1 MSITLREIVKQVK
14 HLEMK
19 LVAGEAGLDR
29 EVLWTHMVDSDTI
42 SAFLQGQEL
51 TFTTGIGISEKLPLL
66 RLVQEVYRNGA
77 SGIVINIGP
86 YVEKIGQDVLDFANE
101 KAFPVFEVPWKIHM
115 AEIMRIICFD
125 ITKEQQSR
133 IEVSA
138 ALNNAFLCPAQEE
151 LYTVPLMRKGYMAD
165 SIYTAVTIRV
175 KMQKNTVEG
184 ERMEQLYSRLSS
196 HLRCNYKRIL
206 CCAQEKQLVL
216 VLCDYTGTEK
226 KDVLTYIFEHFCQEL
241 KEGETALFCVG
252 NQAEGLRRL
261 YKSYETA
268 NQMADVAVM
277 GNIPGEQC
285 CGRHKLVFY
294 KNAGMFRILFALKDE
309 EVMQGYVE
317 DTVQPLLEYDA
328 LHHTDL
334 AGVLQCYLR
343 HDGSLQDTAN
353 ELIVHRN
360 TVNYKINKASEIL
373 KMDLTRLENRLQ
385 VMLGFGICQI
395 LHNRIC
401 TQVQKKLDFET
412 LYLLFLCANIKADQ
426 TKASNH
432 RKNL

>member
-1 MSITLREIVKQVK
+1 MSITLREIVKQVE

-19 LVAGEAGLDR
+19 LVAGEEGLDR

-66 RLVQEVYRNGA
+66 KLVQEVYRNGA
-77 SGIVINIGP
+77 SGIVVNIGP
-86 YVEKIGQDVLDFANE
+86 YVDKIGQDVLDFANE

-115 AEIMRIICFD
+115 AEIMRIICFA

-133 IEVSA
+133 IEVTA

-151 LYTVPLMRKGYMAD
+151 LYVFPLMRKGYLAD
-165 SIYTAVTIRV
+165 SVYTAVTIRV
-175 KMQKNTVEG
+175 EVQKNTVAG
-184 ERMEQLYSRLSS
+184 ERMEQLHSQLGS

-216 VLCDYTGTEK
+216 VLCDYTGQERK
-226 KDVLTYIFEHFCQEL
+226 HVLTYIFQHFCNEL
-241 KEGETALFCVG
+241 KKEETAVFCVG
-252 NQAEGLRRL
+252 NQAEELRQL
-261 YKSYETA
+261 HKSYETA
-268 NQMADVAVM
+268 NQMAEVSAL
-277 GNIPGEQC
+277 GRIPGEEVY
-285 CGRHKLVFY
+285 GRHKMIVY
-294 KNAGMFRILFALKDE
+294 KNAGIFRILFALKDE
-309 EVMQGYVE
+309 EVMQEYVR

-328 LHHTDL
+328 LHNTDL

-373 KMDLTRLENRLQ
+373 EMDLTRLENRLE

-395 LHNRIC
+395 LH
-401 TQVQKKLDFET
+401 K
-412 LYLLFLCANIKADQ
+412 
-426 TKASNH
+426 
-432 RKNL
+432 

>member
-1 MSITLREIVKQVK
+1 MSITLREIVKQVE

-19 LVAGEAGLDR
+19 LVAGEEGLDR

-66 RLVQEVYRNGA
+66 KLVQEVYRNGA

-86 YVEKIGQDVLDFANE
+86 YVDKIGQDVLDFANE

-115 AEIMRIICFD
+115 AEIMRIICFA

-133 IEVSA
+133 IEVTA

-151 LYTVPLMRKGYMAD
+151 LYVFPLMRKGYLAD
-165 SIYTAVTIRV
+165 SVYTAVTIRV
-175 KMQKNTVEG
+175 EVQKNTVAG
-184 ERMEQLYSRLSS
+184 ERMEQLHSQLGS

-216 VLCDYTGTEK
+216 VLCDYTGQERK
-226 KDVLTYIFEHFCQEL
+226 HVLTYIFQHFCNEL
-241 KEGETALFCVG
+241 KKEETAVFCVG
-252 NQAEGLRRL
+252 NQAEELRQL
-261 YKSYETA
+261 HKSYETA
-268 NQMADVAVM
+268 NQMAEVSAL
-277 GNIPGEQC
+277 GRIPGEEVY
-285 CGRHKLVFY
+285 GRHKMIVY
-294 KNAGMFRILFALKDE
+294 KNAGIFRILFALKDE
-309 EVMQGYVE
+309 EVMQEYVR
-317 DTVQPLLEYDA
+317 DTVQPLLVYDA
-328 LHHTDL
+328 LHNTDL

-373 KMDLTRLENRLQ
+373 EMDLTRLENRLE

-395 LHNRIC
+395 LH
-401 TQVQKKLDFET
+401 K
-412 LYLLFLCANIKADQ
+412 
-426 TKASNH
+426 
-432 RKNL
+432 

>member
-1 MSITLREIVKQVK
+1 MSITLREIVKQVE

-66 RLVQEVYRNGA
+66 KLVQEVYRNGA

-86 YVEKIGQDVLDFANE
+86 YVDKIGQDVLNFANE

-115 AEIMRIICFD
+115 AEIMRIICFA

-133 IEVSA
+133 IEVTA

-151 LYTVPLMRKGYMAD
+151 LYVFPLMRKGYLAD
-165 SIYTAVTIRV
+165 RVYTAVTIRV
-175 KMQKNTVEG
+175 EVQKNTVAG
-184 ERMEQLYSRLSS
+184 ERMEQLHSQLGS

-216 VLCDYTGTEK
+216 VLCDYTGQERK
-226 KDVLTYIFEHFCQEL
+226 HVLTYIFQHFCNEL
-241 KEGETALFCVG
+241 KKEETAVFCVG
-252 NQAEGLRRL
+252 NQAEELRQL
-261 YKSYETA
+261 HKSYETA
-268 NQMADVAVM
+268 NQMAEVSAL
-277 GNIPGEQC
+277 GKIPGEEVY
-285 CGRHKLVFY
+285 GRHKMIVY

-309 EVMQGYVE
+309 EVMQEYVR

-328 LHHTDL
+328 LHNTDL

-373 KMDLTRLENRLQ
+373 EMDLTRLQNRLE

-395 LHNRIC
+395 LH
-401 TQVQKKLDFET
+401 K
-412 LYLLFLCANIKADQ
+412 
-426 TKASNH
+426 
-432 RKNL
+432 

>member
-1 MSITLREIVKQVK
+1 MSITLREIVKQVE

-19 LVAGEAGLDR
+19 LVAGEVGLDR

-66 RLVQEVYRNGA
+66 KLVQEVYRNGA

-86 YVEKIGQDVLDFANE
+86 YVDKIGQDVLDFANE

-115 AEIMRIICFD
+115 AEIMRIICFA

-133 IEVSA
+133 IEVTA

-151 LYTVPLMRKGYMAD
+151 LYVFPLMRKGYLAD
-165 SIYTAVTIRV
+165 SVYTAVTIRV
-175 KMQKNTVEG
+175 EVQKNTVAG
-184 ERMEQLYSRLSS
+184 ERMEQLHSQLGS

-216 VLCDYTGTEK
+216 VLCDYTGQERK
-226 KDVLTYIFEHFCQEL
+226 HVLTYIFQHFCNEL
-241 KEGETALFCVG
+241 KKEETAVFCVG
-252 NQAEGLRRL
+252 NQAEELRQL
-261 YKSYETA
+261 HKSYETA
-268 NQMADVAVM
+268 NQMAEVSAL
-277 GNIPGEQC
+277 GRIPGEEVY
-285 CGRHKLVFY
+285 GRHKMIVY
-294 KNAGMFRILFALKDE
+294 KNAGIFRILFALKDE
-309 EVMQGYVE
+309 EVMQEYVR

-373 KMDLTRLENRLQ
+373 EMDLTRLENRLE

-395 LHNRIC
+395 LH
-401 TQVQKKLDFET
+401 K
-412 LYLLFLCANIKADQ
+412 
-426 TKASNH
+426 
-432 RKNL
+432 

>member
-1 MSITLREIVKQVK
+1 MSITLREIVKQVE

-66 RLVQEVYRNGA
+66 KLVQEVYRNGA

-86 YVEKIGQDVLDFANE
+86 YVDKIGQDVLDFANE

-115 AEIMRIICFD
+115 AEIMRIICFA

-133 IEVSA
+133 IEVTA

-151 LYTVPLMRKGYMAD
+151 LYVFPLMRKGYLAD
-165 SIYTAVTIRV
+165 SVYTAVTIRV
-175 KMQKNTVEG
+175 EVQKNTVAG
-184 ERMEQLYSRLSS
+184 ERMEQLHSQLGS

-216 VLCDYTGTEK
+216 VLCDYTGQERK
-226 KDVLTYIFEHFCQEL
+226 HVLTYIFQHFCNEL
-241 KEGETALFCVG
+241 KKEETAVFCVG
-252 NQAEGLRRL
+252 NQAEELRQL
-261 YKSYETA
+261 HKSYETA
-268 NQMADVAVM
+268 NQMAEVCAL
-277 GNIPGEQC
+277 GRIPGEEVY
-285 CGRHKLVFY
+285 GRHKMIVY
-294 KNAGMFRILFALKDE
+294 KNAGIFRILFALKDE
-309 EVMQGYVE
+309 EVMQEYVR

-373 KMDLTRLENRLQ
+373 EMDLTRLENRFE

-395 LHNRIC
+395 LH
-401 TQVQKKLDFET
+401 K
-412 LYLLFLCANIKADQ
+412 
-426 TKASNH
+426 
-432 RKNL
+432 

>member
-1 MSITLREIVKQVK
+1 MSITLREIVKQVE

-66 RLVQEVYRNGA
+66 KLVQEVYRNGA

-86 YVEKIGQDVLDFANE
+86 YVDKIGQDVLDFANE

-115 AEIMRIICFD
+115 AEIMRIICFA

-133 IEVSA
+133 IEVTA

-151 LYTVPLMRKGYMAD
+151 LYVFPLMRKGYLAD
-165 SIYTAVTIRV
+165 SVYTAVTIRV
-175 KMQKNTVEG
+175 EVQKNTVAG
-184 ERMEQLYSRLSS
+184 ERLEQLYSQLGS

-216 VLCDYTGTEK
+216 VLCDYTGQERK
-226 KDVLTYIFEHFCQEL
+226 HVLTYIFQHFCNEL
-241 KEGETALFCVG
+241 KKEETAVFCVG
-252 NQAEGLRRL
+252 NQAEELRQL
-261 YKSYETA
+261 HKSYETA
-268 NQMADVAVM
+268 NQMAEVSAL
-277 GNIPGEQC
+277 GRIPGEEVY
-285 CGRHKLVFY
+285 GRHKMIVY
-294 KNAGMFRILFALKDE
+294 KNAGIFRILFALKDE
-309 EVMQGYVE
+309 EVMQEYVR

-373 KMDLTRLENRLQ
+373 EMDLTRLENRLE

-395 LHNRIC
+395 LH
-401 TQVQKKLDFET
+401 K
-412 LYLLFLCANIKADQ
+412 
-426 TKASNH
+426 
-432 RKNL
+432 

>member
-1 MSITLREIVKQVK
+1 MSITLREIVKQVE

-66 RLVQEVYRNGA
+66 KLVQEVYRNGA

-86 YVEKIGQDVLDFANE
+86 YVDKIGQDVLDFANE

-115 AEIMRIICFD
+115 AEIMRIICFA

-133 IEVSA
+133 IEVTA

-151 LYTVPLMRKGYMAD
+151 LYVFPLMRKGYLAD
-165 SIYTAVTIRV
+165 SVYTAVTIRV
-175 KMQKNTVEG
+175 EVQKNTVAG
-184 ERMEQLYSRLSS
+184 ERMEQLHSQLGS

-216 VLCDYTGTEK
+216 VLCDYTGQERK
-226 KDVLTYIFEHFCQEL
+226 HVLTYIFQHFCNEL
-241 KEGETALFCVG
+241 KKEETAVFCVG
-252 NQAEGLRRL
+252 NQAEELRQL
-261 YKSYETA
+261 HKSYETA
-268 NQMADVAVM
+268 NQMAEVSAL
-277 GNIPGEQC
+277 GRIPGEEVY
-285 CGRHKLVFY
+285 GRHKMIVY
-294 KNAGMFRILFALKDE
+294 KNAGIFRILFALKDE
-309 EVMQGYVE
+309 EVMQEFVR

-373 KMDLTRLENRLQ
+373 EMDLTRLENRLE
-385 VMLGFGICQI
+385 VMLGFGICQL
-395 LHNRIC
+395 LH
-401 TQVQKKLDFET
+401 K
-412 LYLLFLCANIKADQ
+412 
-426 TKASNH
+426 
-432 RKNL
+432 

>member
-1 MSITLREIVKQVK
+1 MSITLREIVKQVE

-19 LVAGEAGLDR
+19 LVAGEEGLDR

-66 RLVQEVYRNGA
+66 KLVQEVYRNGA

-86 YVEKIGQDVLDFANE
+86 YVDKIGQDVLDFANE

-115 AEIMRIICFD
+115 AEIMRIICFA

-133 IEVSA
+133 IEVTA

-151 LYTVPLMRKGYMAD
+151 LYVFPLMRKGYLAD
-165 SIYTAVTIRV
+165 SVYTAVTIRV
-175 KMQKNTVEG
+175 EVQKNTVAG
-184 ERMEQLYSRLSS
+184 ERMEQLHSQLGS

-216 VLCDYTGTEK
+216 VLCDYTGQERK
-226 KDVLTYIFEHFCQEL
+226 HVLTYIFQHFCNEL
-241 KEGETALFCVG
+241 KKEETAVFCVG
-252 NQAEGLRRL
+252 NQAEELRQL
-261 YKSYETA
+261 HKSYETA
-268 NQMADVAVM
+268 NQMAEVSAL
-277 GNIPGEQC
+277 GRIPGEEVY
-285 CGRHKLVFY
+285 GRHKMIVY
-294 KNAGMFRILFALKDE
+294 KNAGIFRILFALKDE
-309 EVMQGYVE
+309 EVMQEYVR

-328 LHHTDL
+328 LHNTDL

-373 KMDLTRLENRLQ
+373 ELDLTRLENRLE

-395 LHNRIC
+395 LH
-401 TQVQKKLDFET
+401 K
-412 LYLLFLCANIKADQ
+412 
-426 TKASNH
+426 
-432 RKNL
+432 

>member
-1 MSITLREIVKQVK
+1 MSITLREIVQQVE

-19 LVAGEAGLDR
+19 LVAGEEGLDR

-66 RLVQEVYRNGA
+66 KLVQEVYRNGA

-86 YVEKIGQDVLDFANE
+86 YVDKIGQDVLDFANE

-115 AEIMRIICFD
+115 AEIMRIICFA
-125 ITKEQQSR
+125 ITKEQQSQ
-133 IEVSA
+133 IEVTA

-151 LYTVPLMRKGYMAD
+151 LYVFPLMRKGYLAD
-165 SIYTAVTIRV
+165 SVYTAVTIRV
-175 KMQKNTVEG
+175 EVQKNTVAG
-184 ERMEQLYSRLSS
+184 ERMEQLHSQLGS

-216 VLCDYTGTEK
+216 VLCDYTGQERK
-226 KDVLTYIFEHFCQEL
+226 HVLTYIFQHFCNEL
-241 KEGETALFCVG
+241 KKEETAVFCVG
-252 NQAEGLRRL
+252 NQAEELRQL
-261 YKSYETA
+261 HKSYETA
-268 NQMADVAVM
+268 NQMAEVSAL
-277 GNIPGEQC
+277 GRIPGEEVY
-285 CGRHKLVFY
+285 GRHKMIVY
-294 KNAGMFRILFALKDE
+294 KNAGIFRILFALKDE
-309 EVMQGYVE
+309 EVMQEYVR

-373 KMDLTRLENRLQ
+373 EMDLTRLENRLE

-395 LHNRIC
+395 LH
-401 TQVQKKLDFET
+401 K
-412 LYLLFLCANIKADQ
+412 
-426 TKASNH
+426 
-432 RKNL
+432 

>member
-1 MSITLREIVKQVK
+1 MSITLREIVKQVE

-66 RLVQEVYRNGA
+66 KLVQEVYRNGA

-86 YVEKIGQDVLDFANE
+86 YVDKIGQDVLDFANE

-115 AEIMRIICFD
+115 AEIMRIICFA

-133 IEVSA
+133 IEVTA

-151 LYTVPLMRKGYMAD
+151 LYVFPLMRKGYLAD
-165 SIYTAVTIRV
+165 SVYTAVTIRV
-175 KMQKNTVEG
+175 EVQKNTVAG
-184 ERMEQLYSRLSS
+184 ERMEQLHSQLGS

-216 VLCDYTGTEK
+216 VLCDYTGQERK
-226 KDVLTYIFEHFCQEL
+226 HVLTYIFQHFCNEL
-241 KEGETALFCVG
+241 KKEETAVFCVG
-252 NQAEGLRRL
+252 NQAEELRQL
-261 YKSYETA
+261 HKSYETA
-268 NQMADVAVM
+268 NQMAEVSTL
-277 GNIPGEQC
+277 GRIPGEEVY
-285 CGRHKLVFY
+285 GRHKMIVY
-294 KNAGMFRILFALKDE
+294 KNAGIFRILFALKDE
-309 EVMQGYVE
+309 EVMQEYVR

-373 KMDLTRLENRLQ
+373 EMDLTRLENRLE

-395 LHNRIC
+395 LH
-401 TQVQKKLDFET
+401 K
-412 LYLLFLCANIKADQ
+412 
-426 TKASNH
+426 
-432 RKNL
+432 

>member
-66 RLVQEVYRNGA
+66 KLVQEVYRNGA

-86 YVEKIGQDVLDFANE
+86 YVDKIGQDVLDFANE

-115 AEIMRIICFD
+115 AEIMRIICFA

-133 IEVSA
+133 IEVTA

-151 LYTVPLMRKGYMAD
+151 LYVFPLMRKGYLAD
-165 SIYTAVTIRV
+165 SVYTAVTIRV
-175 KMQKNTVEG
+175 EVQKNTVAG
-184 ERMEQLYSRLSS
+184 ERMEQLHSQLGS

-216 VLCDYTGTEK
+216 VLCDYTGQERK
-226 KDVLTYIFEHFCQEL
+226 HVLTYIFQHFCNEL
-241 KEGETALFCVG
+241 KKEETAVFCVG
-252 NQAEGLRRL
+252 NQAEELRQL
-261 YKSYETA
+261 HKSYETA
-268 NQMADVAVM
+268 NQMAEVSAL
-277 GNIPGEQC
+277 GRIPGEEVY
-285 CGRHKLVFY
+285 GRHKMIVY
-294 KNAGMFRILFALKDE
+294 KNAGIFRILFALKDE
-309 EVMQGYVE
+309 EVMQEYVR

-373 KMDLTRLENRLQ
+373 EMDLTRLENRLE

-395 LHNRIC
+395 LH
-401 TQVQKKLDFET
+401 K
-412 LYLLFLCANIKADQ
+412 
-426 TKASNH
+426 
-432 RKNL
+432 

>member
-328 LHHTDL
+328 LHHADL

-395 LHNRIC
+395 LH
-401 TQVQKKLDFET
+401 K
-412 LYLLFLCANIKADQ
+412 
-426 TKASNH
+426 
-432 RKNL
+432 

>member
-1 MSITLREIVKQVK
+1 MSITLREIVKQVE

-66 RLVQEVYRNGA
+66 KLVQEVYRNGA

-86 YVEKIGQDVLDFANE
+86 YVDKIGQDVLDFANE

-115 AEIMRIICFD
+115 AEIMRIICFA

-133 IEVSA
+133 IEVTA

-151 LYTVPLMRKGYMAD
+151 LYVFPLMRKGYLAD
-165 SIYTAVTIRV
+165 SVYTAVTIRV
-175 KMQKNTVEG
+175 EVQKNTVAG
-184 ERMEQLYSRLSS
+184 ERMEQLHSQLGS

-216 VLCDYTGTEK
+216 VLCDYTGQERK
-226 KDVLTYIFEHFCQEL
+226 HVLTYIFQHFCNEL
-241 KEGETALFCVG
+241 KKEETAVFCVG
-252 NQAEGLRRL
+252 NQAEELRQL
-261 YKSYETA
+261 HKSYETA
-268 NQMADVAVM
+268 NQMAEVSAL
-277 GNIPGEQC
+277 GRIPGEEVY
-285 CGRHKLVFY
+285 GRHKMLVY
-294 KNAGMFRILFALKDE
+294 KNAGIFRILFALKDE
-309 EVMQGYVE
+309 EVMQEYVR

-328 LHHTDL
+328 LHNTDL

-373 KMDLTRLENRLQ
+373 EMDLTRLENRLE

-395 LHNRIC
+395 LH
-401 TQVQKKLDFET
+401 K
-412 LYLLFLCANIKADQ
+412 
-426 TKASNH
+426 
-432 RKNL
+432 

>member
-1 MSITLREIVKQVK
+1 MSITLREIVQQVE

-19 LVAGEAGLDR
+19 LVAGEEGLNR

-66 RLVQEVYRNGA
+66 KLVQEVYRNGA

-86 YVEKIGQDVLDFANE
+86 YVDKIGQDVLDFANE

-115 AEIMRIICFD
+115 AEIMRIICFA
-125 ITKEQQSR
+125 ITKEQQSQ
-133 IEVSA
+133 IEVTA

-151 LYTVPLMRKGYMAD
+151 LYVFPLMRKGYLAD
-165 SIYTAVTIRV
+165 SVYTAVTIRV
-175 KMQKNTVEG
+175 EVQKNTVAG
-184 ERMEQLYSRLSS
+184 ERMEQLHSQLGS

-216 VLCDYTGTEK
+216 VLCDYTGQERK
-226 KDVLTYIFEHFCQEL
+226 HVLTYIFQHFCNEL
-241 KEGETALFCVG
+241 KKEETAVFCVG
-252 NQAEGLRRL
+252 NQAEELRQL
-261 YKSYETA
+261 HKSYETA
-268 NQMADVAVM
+268 NQMAEVSAL
-277 GNIPGEQC
+277 GRIPGEEVY
-285 CGRHKLVFY
+285 GRHKMIVY
-294 KNAGMFRILFALKDE
+294 KNAGIFRILFALKDE
-309 EVMQGYVE
+309 EVMQEYVR

-328 LHHTDL
+328 LHNTDL

-373 KMDLTRLENRLQ
+373 EMDLTRLENRLE

-395 LHNRIC
+395 LH
-401 TQVQKKLDFET
+401 K
-412 LYLLFLCANIKADQ
+412 
-426 TKASNH
+426 
-432 RKNL
+432 

>member
-1 MSITLREIVKQVK
+1 MSITLREIVKQVE

-66 RLVQEVYRNGA
+66 KLVQEVYRNGA

-86 YVEKIGQDVLDFANE
+86 YVDKIGQDVLDFANE

-115 AEIMRIICFD
+115 AEIMRIICFA

-133 IEVSA
+133 IEVTA

-151 LYTVPLMRKGYMAD
+151 LYVFPLMRKGYLAD
-165 SIYTAVTIRV
+165 SVYTAVTIRV
-175 KMQKNTVEG
+175 EVQKNTVAG
-184 ERMEQLYSRLSS
+184 ERMEQLHSQLGS

-216 VLCDYTGTEK
+216 VLCDYTGQERK
-226 KDVLTYIFEHFCQEL
+226 HVLTYIFQHFCNEL
-241 KEGETALFCVG
+241 KKELH
-252 NQAEGLRRL
+252 
-261 YKSYETA
+261 KSYETA
-268 NQMADVAVM
+268 NQMAEVSAL
-277 GNIPGEQC
+277 GRIPGEEVY
-285 CGRHKLVFY
+285 GRHKMIVY
-294 KNAGMFRILFALKDE
+294 KNAGIFRILFALKDE
-309 EVMQGYVE
+309 EVMQEYVR

-373 KMDLTRLENRLQ
+373 EMDLTRLENRLE

-395 LHNRIC
+395 LH
-401 TQVQKKLDFET
+401 K
-412 LYLLFLCANIKADQ
+412 
-426 TKASNH
+426 
-432 RKNL
+432 

>member
-1 MSITLREIVKQVK
+1 MSITLREIVKQVE

-19 LVAGEAGLDR
+19 LVAGEEGLDR

-66 RLVQEVYRNGA
+66 KLVQEVYRNGA
-77 SGIVINIGP
+77 SGIVVNIGP
-86 YVEKIGQDVLDFANE
+86 YVDKIGQDVLNFANE

-115 AEIMRIICFD
+115 AEIMRIICFA

-133 IEVSA
+133 IEVTA

-151 LYTVPLMRKGYMAD
+151 LYVFPLMRKGYLAD
-165 SIYTAVTIRV
+165 SVYTAVTIRV
-175 KMQKNTVEG
+175 EVQKNTVAG
-184 ERMEQLYSRLSS
+184 ERMEQLHSQLGS

-216 VLCDYTGTEK
+216 VLCDYTGQERK
-226 KDVLTYIFEHFCQEL
+226 HVLTYIFQHFCNEL
-241 KEGETALFCVG
+241 KKEETAVFCVG
-252 NQAEGLRRL
+252 NQAEELRQL
-261 YKSYETA
+261 HKSYETA
-268 NQMADVAVM
+268 NQMAEVSAL
-277 GNIPGEQC
+277 GRIPGEEVY
-285 CGRHKLVFY
+285 GRHKMIVY
-294 KNAGMFRILFALKDE
+294 KNAGIFRILFALKDE
-309 EVMQGYVE
+309 EVMQEYVR

-328 LHHTDL
+328 LHNTDL

-373 KMDLTRLENRLQ
+373 EMDLTRLENRLE

-395 LHNRIC
+395 LH
-401 TQVQKKLDFET
+401 K
-412 LYLLFLCANIKADQ
+412 
-426 TKASNH
+426 
-432 RKNL
+432 

>member
-1 MSITLREIVKQVK
+1 MSITLREIVKQVE

-19 LVAGEAGLDR
+19 LVAGEEGLDR

-66 RLVQEVYRNGA
+66 KLVQEVYRNGA

-86 YVEKIGQDVLDFANE
+86 YVDKIGQDVLDFANE

-115 AEIMRIICFD
+115 AEIMRIICFA

-133 IEVSA
+133 IEVTA

-151 LYTVPLMRKGYMAD
+151 LYVFPLMRKGYLAD
-165 SIYTAVTIRV
+165 SVYTAVTIRV
-175 KMQKNTVEG
+175 EVQKNTVAG
-184 ERMEQLYSRLSS
+184 ERMEQLHSQLGS

-216 VLCDYTGTEK
+216 VLCDYTGQERK
-226 KDVLTYIFEHFCQEL
+226 HVLTYIFQHFCNEL
-241 KEGETALFCVG
+241 KKEETAVFCVG
-252 NQAEGLRRL
+252 NQAEELRQL
-261 YKSYETA
+261 HKSYETA
-268 NQMADVAVM
+268 NQMAEVSAL
-277 GNIPGEQC
+277 GRIPGEEVY
-285 CGRHKLVFY
+285 GRHKMTVY
-294 KNAGMFRILFALKDE
+294 KNAGIFRILFALKDE
-309 EVMQGYVE
+309 EVMQEYVR

-328 LHHTDL
+328 LHNTDL

-373 KMDLTRLENRLQ
+373 EMDLTRLENRLE

-395 LHNRIC
+395 LH
-401 TQVQKKLDFET
+401 K
-412 LYLLFLCANIKADQ
+412 
-426 TKASNH
+426 
-432 RKNL
+432 

>member
-1 MSITLREIVKQVK
+1 MSITLREIVKQVE

-19 LVAGEAGLDR
+19 LVAGEEGLDR

-66 RLVQEVYRNGA
+66 KLVREVYRNGA

-86 YVEKIGQDVLDFANE
+86 YVDKIGQDVLDFANE

-115 AEIMRIICFD
+115 AEIMRIICFA

-133 IEVSA
+133 IEVTA

-151 LYTVPLMRKGYMAD
+151 LYVFPLMRKGYLAD
-165 SIYTAVTIRV
+165 SVYTAVTIRV
-175 KMQKNTVEG
+175 EVQKNTVAG
-184 ERMEQLYSRLSS
+184 ERMEQLHSQLGS

-216 VLCDYTGTEK
+216 VLCDYTGQERK
-226 KDVLTYIFEHFCQEL
+226 HVLTYIFQHFCNEL
-241 KEGETALFCVG
+241 KKEETAVFCVG
-252 NQAEGLRRL
+252 NQAEELRQL
-261 YKSYETA
+261 HKSYETA
-268 NQMADVAVM
+268 NQMAEVSAL
-277 GNIPGEQC
+277 GRIPGEEVY
-285 CGRHKLVFY
+285 GRHKMIVY
-294 KNAGMFRILFALKDE
+294 KNAGIFRLLFALKDE
-309 EVMQGYVE
+309 EVMQEYVR

-328 LHHTDL
+328 LHNTDL

-373 KMDLTRLENRLQ
+373 EMDLTRLENRLE

-395 LHNRIC
+395 LH
-401 TQVQKKLDFET
+401 K
-412 LYLLFLCANIKADQ
+412 
-426 TKASNH
+426 
-432 RKNL
+432 

>member
-1 MSITLREIVKQVK
+1 MSITLREIVKQVE

-66 RLVQEVYRNGA
+66 KLVQEVYRNGA

-86 YVEKIGQDVLDFANE
+86 YVDKIGQDVLDFANE

-115 AEIMRIICFD
+115 AEIMRIICFA

-133 IEVSA
+133 IEVTA

-151 LYTVPLMRKGYMAD
+151 LYVFPLMRKGYLAD
-165 SIYTAVTIRV
+165 SVYTAVTIRV
-175 KMQKNTVEG
+175 EVQKNTVAG
-184 ERMEQLYSRLSS
+184 ERMEQLHSQLGS

-216 VLCDYTGTEK
+216 VVCDYTGQERK
-226 KDVLTYIFEHFCQEL
+226 HVLTYIFQHFCNEL
-241 KEGETALFCVG
+241 KKEETAVFCVG
-252 NQAEGLRRL
+252 NQAEELRQL
-261 YKSYETA
+261 HKSYETA
-268 NQMADVAVM
+268 NQMAEVSAL
-277 GNIPGEQC
+277 GRIPGEEVY
-285 CGRHKLVFY
+285 GRHKMIVY
-294 KNAGMFRILFALKDE
+294 KNAGIFRILFALKDE
-309 EVMQGYVE
+309 EVMQEYVR

-373 KMDLTRLENRLQ
+373 EMDLTRLENRLE

-395 LHNRIC
+395 LH
-401 TQVQKKLDFET
+401 K
-412 LYLLFLCANIKADQ
+412 
-426 TKASNH
+426 
-432 RKNL
+432 

>member
-1 MSITLREIVKQVK
+1 MSITLREIVKQVE

-66 RLVQEVYRNGA
+66 KLVQEVYRNGA

-86 YVEKIGQDVLDFANE
+86 YVDKIGQDVLDFANE

-115 AEIMRIICFD
+115 AEIMRIICFA

-133 IEVSA
+133 IEVTA

-151 LYTVPLMRKGYMAD
+151 LYVFPLMRKGYLAD
-165 SIYTAVTIRV
+165 SVYTAVTIRV
-175 KMQKNTVEG
+175 EVQKNTVAG
-184 ERMEQLYSRLSS
+184 ERMEQLHSQLGS

-216 VLCDYTGTEK
+216 VLCDYTGQERK
-226 KDVLTYIFEHFCQEL
+226 HVLTYIFQHFCNEL
-241 KEGETALFCVG
+241 KKEETAVFCVG
-252 NQAEGLRRL
+252 NQAEELRQL
-261 YKSYETA
+261 HKSYETA
-268 NQMADVAVM
+268 NQMAEVSAL
-277 GNIPGEQC
+277 GRIPGEEVY
-285 CGRHKLVFY
+285 GRHKMIVY
-294 KNAGMFRILFALKDE
+294 KNAGIFRILFALKDE
-309 EVMQGYVE
+309 EVMQEYVR

-353 ELIVHRN
+353 EMIVHRN

-395 LHNRIC
+395 LH
-401 TQVQKKLDFET
+401 K
-412 LYLLFLCANIKADQ
+412 
-426 TKASNH
+426 
-432 RKNL
+432 

>member
-165 SIYTAVTIRV
+165 SIYTAVTILV

-317 DTVQPLLEYDA
+317 DTVQLLLEYDA

-395 LHNRIC
+395 LH
-401 TQVQKKLDFET
+401 K
-412 LYLLFLCANIKADQ
+412 
-426 TKASNH
+426 
-432 RKNL
+432 

>member
-1 MSITLREIVKQVK
+1 MSITLREIVKQVE

-19 LVAGEAGLDR
+19 LVAGEEGLDR

-66 RLVQEVYRNGA
+66 KLVQEVYRNGA

-86 YVEKIGQDVLDFANE
+86 YVDKIGQDVLDFANE

-115 AEIMRIICFD
+115 AEIMRIICFA

-133 IEVSA
+133 IEVTA

-151 LYTVPLMRKGYMAD
+151 LYVFPLMRKGYLAD
-165 SIYTAVTIRV
+165 SVYTAVTIRV
-175 KMQKNTVEG
+175 EVQKNTVAG
-184 ERMEQLYSRLSS
+184 ERMEQLHSQLGS

-216 VLCDYTGTEK
+216 VLCDYTGQERK
-226 KDVLTYIFEHFCQEL
+226 HVLTYIFQHFCNEL
-241 KEGETALFCVG
+241 KKEETAVFCVG
-252 NQAEGLRRL
+252 NQAEGLRQL
-261 YKSYETA
+261 HKSYETA
-268 NQMADVAVM
+268 NQMAEVSAL
-277 GNIPGEQC
+277 GRIPGEEVY
-285 CGRHKLVFY
+285 GRHKMIVY
-294 KNAGMFRILFALKDE
+294 KNAGIFRILFALKDE
-309 EVMQGYVE
+309 EVMQEYVR

-328 LHHTDL
+328 LHNTDL

-373 KMDLTRLENRLQ
+373 EMDLTRLENRLE

-395 LHNRIC
+395 LH
-401 TQVQKKLDFET
+401 K
-412 LYLLFLCANIKADQ
+412 
-426 TKASNH
+426 
-432 RKNL
+432 

>member
-1 MSITLREIVKQVK
+1 MSITLREIVKQVE

-19 LVAGEAGLDR
+19 LVAGEEGLDR

-66 RLVQEVYRNGA
+66 KLVQEVYRNGA

-86 YVEKIGQDVLDFANE
+86 YVDKIGQDVLDFANE

-115 AEIMRIICFD
+115 AEIMRIICFA

-133 IEVSA
+133 IEVTA

-151 LYTVPLMRKGYMAD
+151 LYVFPLMRKGYLAD
-165 SIYTAVTIRV
+165 SVYTAVTIRV
-175 KMQKNTVEG
+175 EVQKNTVAG
-184 ERMEQLYSRLSS
+184 ERMEQLHSQLGS

-216 VLCDYTGTEK
+216 VLCDYTGQERK
-226 KDVLTYIFEHFCQEL
+226 HVLTYIFQHFCNEL
-241 KEGETALFCVG
+241 KKEETAVFCVG
-252 NQAEGLRRL
+252 NQAEELRQL
-261 YKSYETA
+261 HKSYETA
-268 NQMADVAVM
+268 NQMAEVSAL
-277 GNIPGEQC
+277 GRIPGEEVY
-285 CGRHKLVFY
+285 GRHKMIVY
-294 KNAGMFRILFALKDE
+294 KNAGIFRILFALKDE
-309 EVMQGYVE
+309 EVMQEYVR

-328 LHHTDL
+328 LHNTDL

-373 KMDLTRLENRLQ
+373 EMDLTRLENRLE

-395 LHNRIC
+395 LH
-401 TQVQKKLDFET
+401 K
-412 LYLLFLCANIKADQ
+412 
-426 TKASNH
+426 
-432 RKNL
+432 

>member
-1 MSITLREIVKQVK
+1 MSITLREIVKQVE

-66 RLVQEVYRNGA
+66 KLVQEVYRNGA

-86 YVEKIGQDVLDFANE
+86 YVDKIGQDVLDFANE

-115 AEIMRIICFD
+115 AEIMRIICFA

-133 IEVSA
+133 IEVTA

-151 LYTVPLMRKGYMAD
+151 LYVFPLMRKGYLAD
-165 SIYTAVTIRV
+165 SVYTAVTIRV
-175 KMQKNTVEG
+175 EVQKNTVAG
-184 ERMEQLYSRLSS
+184 ERMEQLHSQLGS

-216 VLCDYTGTEK
+216 VLCDYTGQERK
-226 KDVLTYIFEHFCQEL
+226 HVLTYIFQHFCNEL
-241 KEGETALFCVG
+241 KKEETAVFCVG
-252 NQAEGLRRL
+252 NQAEELRQL
-261 YKSYETA
+261 HKSYETA
-268 NQMADVAVM
+268 NQMAEVSAL
-277 GNIPGEQC
+277 GRIPGEEVY
-285 CGRHKLVFY
+285 GRHKMIVY
-294 KNAGMFRILFALKDE
+294 KNAGIFRILFALKDE
-309 EVMQGYVE
+309 EVMQEYVR

-373 KMDLTRLENRLQ
+373 EMDLTRLENRLEI
-385 VMLGFGICQI
+385 MLGFGICQI
-395 LHNRIC
+395 LH
-401 TQVQKKLDFET
+401 K
-412 LYLLFLCANIKADQ
+412 
-426 TKASNH
+426 
-432 RKNL
+432 

>member
-1 MSITLREIVKQVK
+1 MSITLREIVKQVE

-66 RLVQEVYRNGA
+66 KLVQEVYRNGA

-86 YVEKIGQDVLDFANE
+86 YVDKIGQDVLDFANE

-115 AEIMRIICFD
+115 AEIMRIICFA

-133 IEVSA
+133 IEVTA

-151 LYTVPLMRKGYMAD
+151 LYVFPLMRKGYLAD
-165 SIYTAVTIRV
+165 SVYTAVTIRV
-175 KMQKNTVEG
+175 EVQKNTVAG
-184 ERMEQLYSRLSS
+184 ERMEQLHSQLGS

-216 VLCDYTGTEK
+216 VLCDYTGQERK
-226 KDVLTYIFEHFCQEL
+226 HVLTYIFQHFCNEL
-241 KEGETALFCVG
+241 KKEETAVFCVG
-252 NQAEGLRRL
+252 NQAEELRQL
-261 YKSYETA
+261 HKSYETA
-268 NQMADVAVM
+268 NQMAEVSAL
-277 GNIPGEQC
+277 GRIPGEEVY
-285 CGRHKLVFY
+285 GRHKMIVY
-294 KNAGMFRILFALKDE
+294 KNAGIFRILFALKDE
-309 EVMQGYVE
+309 EVMQEFVR

-343 HDGSLQDTAN
+343 YDGSLQDTAN

-373 KMDLTRLENRLQ
+373 EMDLTRLENRLE

-395 LHNRIC
+395 LH
-401 TQVQKKLDFET
+401 K
-412 LYLLFLCANIKADQ
+412 
-426 TKASNH
+426 
-432 RKNL
+432 

>member
-1 MSITLREIVKQVK
+1 MSITLREIVKQVE

-19 LVAGEAGLDR
+19 LVAGEEGLDR

-66 RLVQEVYRNGA
+66 KLVQEVYRNGA

-86 YVEKIGQDVLDFANE
+86 YVDKIGQDVLNFANE

-115 AEIMRIICFD
+115 AEIMRIICFA

-133 IEVSA
+133 IEVTA

-151 LYTVPLMRKGYMAD
+151 LYVFPLMRKGYLAD
-165 SIYTAVTIRV
+165 SVYTAVTIRV
-175 KMQKNTVEG
+175 EVQKNTVAG
-184 ERMEQLYSRLSS
+184 ERMEQLHSQLGS

-216 VLCDYTGTEK
+216 VLCDYTGQERK
-226 KDVLTYIFEHFCQEL
+226 HVLTYIFQHFCNEL
-241 KEGETALFCVG
+241 KKEETAVFCVG
-252 NQAEGLRRL
+252 NQAEELRQL
-261 YKSYETA
+261 HKSYETA
-268 NQMADVAVM
+268 NQMAEVSAL
-277 GNIPGEQC
+277 GKIPGEEVY
-285 CGRHKLVFY
+285 GRHKMIVY

-309 EVMQGYVE
+309 EVMQEYVR

-328 LHHTDL
+328 LHNTDL

-373 KMDLTRLENRLQ
+373 EMDLTRLENRLE

-395 LHNRIC
+395 LH
-401 TQVQKKLDFET
+401 K
-412 LYLLFLCANIKADQ
+412 
-426 TKASNH
+426 
-432 RKNL
+432 

>member
-1 MSITLREIVKQVK
+1 MSITLREIVKQVE

-66 RLVQEVYRNGA
+66 KLVQEVYRNGA

-86 YVEKIGQDVLDFANE
+86 YVDKIGQDVLDFANE

-115 AEIMRIICFD
+115 AEIMRIICFA

-133 IEVSA
+133 IEVTA

-151 LYTVPLMRKGYMAD
+151 LYVFPLMRKGYLAD
-165 SIYTAVTIRV
+165 SVYTAVTIRV
-175 KMQKNTVEG
+175 EVQKNTVAG
-184 ERMEQLYSRLSS
+184 ERMEQLHSQLGS

-216 VLCDYTGTEK
+216 VLCDYTGQERK
-226 KDVLTYIFEHFCQEL
+226 HVLTYIFQHFCNEL
-241 KEGETALFCVG
+241 KKEETAVFCVG
-252 NQAEGLRRL
+252 NQAEELRQL
-261 YKSYETA
+261 HKSYETA
-268 NQMADVAVM
+268 NQMAEVSAL
-277 GNIPGEQC
+277 GRIPGEEVY
-285 CGRHKLVFY
+285 GRHKIIVY
-294 KNAGMFRILFALKDE
+294 KNAGIFRILFALKDE
-309 EVMQGYVE
+309 EVMQEYVR

-373 KMDLTRLENRLQ
+373 EMDLTRLENRLE

-395 LHNRIC
+395 LH
-401 TQVQKKLDFET
+401 K
-412 LYLLFLCANIKADQ
+412 
-426 TKASNH
+426 
-432 RKNL
+432 

>member
-1 MSITLREIVKQVK
+1 MSITLREIVKQVE

-66 RLVQEVYRNGA
+66 KLVQEVYRNGA

-86 YVEKIGQDVLDFANE
+86 YVDKIGQDVLDFANE

-115 AEIMRIICFD
+115 AEIMRIICFA

-133 IEVSA
+133 IEVTA

-151 LYTVPLMRKGYMAD
+151 LYVFPLMRKGYLAD
-165 SIYTAVTIRV
+165 SVYTAVTIRV
-175 KMQKNTVEG
+175 EVQKNTVAG
-184 ERMEQLYSRLSS
+184 ERMEQLHSQLGS

-216 VLCDYTGTEK
+216 VLCDYTGQERK
-226 KDVLTYIFEHFCQEL
+226 HVLTYIFQHFCNEL
-241 KEGETALFCVG
+241 KKEETAVFCVG
-252 NQAEGLRRL
+252 NQAEELRQL
-261 YKSYETA
+261 HKSYETA
-268 NQMADVAVM
+268 NQMAEVSAL
-277 GNIPGEQC
+277 GRIPGEEVY
-285 CGRHKLVFY
+285 GRHKMIVY
-294 KNAGMFRILFALKDE
+294 KNAGIFRILFALKDE
-309 EVMQGYVE
+309 EVMQEYVR

-373 KMDLTRLENRLQ
+373 EMDLTRLENRLE
-385 VMLGFGICQI
+385 VMLGFGICQL
-395 LHNRIC
+395 LH
-401 TQVQKKLDFET
+401 K
-412 LYLLFLCANIKADQ
+412 
-426 TKASNH
+426 
-432 RKNL
+432 

>member
-1 MSITLREIVKQVK
+1 MSITLREIVKQVE

-51 TFTTGIGISEKLPLL
+51 TFTTGIGISEKLPLPK
-66 RLVQEVYRNGA
+66 LVQEVYRNGA

-86 YVEKIGQDVLDFANE
+86 YVDKIGQDVLDFANE

-115 AEIMRIICFD
+115 AEIMRIICFA

-133 IEVSA
+133 IEVTA

-151 LYTVPLMRKGYMAD
+151 LYVFPLMRKGYLAD
-165 SIYTAVTIRV
+165 SVYTAVTIRV
-175 KMQKNTVEG
+175 EVQKNTVAG
-184 ERMEQLYSRLSS
+184 ERMEQLHSQLGS

-206 CCAQEKQLVL
+206 CCAQEKQFVL
-216 VLCDYTGTEK
+216 VLCDYTGQERK
-226 KDVLTYIFEHFCQEL
+226 HVLTYIFQHFCNEL
-241 KEGETALFCVG
+241 KKEETAVFCVG
-252 NQAEGLRRL
+252 NQAEELRQL
-261 YKSYETA
+261 HKSYETA
-268 NQMADVAVM
+268 NQMAEVSAL
-277 GNIPGEQC
+277 GRIPGEEVY
-285 CGRHKLVFY
+285 GRHKMIVY
-294 KNAGMFRILFALKDE
+294 KNAGIFRILFALKDE
-309 EVMQGYVE
+309 EVMQEYVR

-373 KMDLTRLENRLQ
+373 EMDLTRLENRLE

-395 LHNRIC
+395 LH
-401 TQVQKKLDFET
+401 K
-412 LYLLFLCANIKADQ
+412 
-426 TKASNH
+426 
-432 RKNL
+432 

>member
-1 MSITLREIVKQVK
+1 MSITLREIVKQVE

-66 RLVQEVYRNGA
+66 KLVQEVYRNGA
-77 SGIVINIGP
+77 SGIVVNIGP
-86 YVEKIGQDVLDFANE
+86 YVENIGQDVLDFANE

-115 AEIMRIICFD
+115 AEIMRIICFA

-133 IEVSA
+133 IEVTA

-151 LYTVPLMRKGYMAD
+151 LYVFPLMRKGYLAD

-175 KMQKNTVEG
+175 EVQKNTVAG
-184 ERMEQLYSRLSS
+184 ERMEQLHSQLGS

-216 VLCDYTGTEK
+216 VLCDYTGQERK
-226 KDVLTYIFEHFCQEL
+226 NVLTYIFQHFCNEL
-241 KEGETALFCVG
+241 KKEETAVFCVG
-252 NQAEGLRRL
+252 NQAEGLRQL
-261 YKSYETA
+261 HKSYETA
-268 NQMADVAVM
+268 NQMAEVSDL
-277 GNIPGEQC
+277 GRIPGEEVY
-285 CGRHKLVFY
+285 GRHKIIVY

-309 EVMQGYVE
+309 EVMQEYVR

-328 LHHTDL
+328 LHNTDL

-373 KMDLTRLENRLQ
+373 EMDLTRLENRLQ

-395 LHNRIC
+395 LH
-401 TQVQKKLDFET
+401 K
-412 LYLLFLCANIKADQ
+412 
-426 TKASNH
+426 
-432 RKNL
+432 

>member
-1 MSITLREIVKQVK
+1 MSITLREIVKQVE

-19 LVAGEAGLDR
+19 LVAGEAGLNR

-66 RLVQEVYRNGA
+66 KLVQEVYRNGA

-86 YVEKIGQDVLDFANE
+86 YVDKIGQDVLDFANE

-115 AEIMRIICFD
+115 AEIMRIICFA

-133 IEVSA
+133 IEVTA

-151 LYTVPLMRKGYMAD
+151 LYVFPLMRKGYLAD
-165 SIYTAVTIRV
+165 SVYTAVTIRV
-175 KMQKNTVEG
+175 EVQKNTVAG
-184 ERMEQLYSRLSS
+184 ERMEQLHSQLGS

-216 VLCDYTGTEK
+216 VLCDYIGQERK
-226 KDVLTYIFEHFCQEL
+226 HVLTYIFQHFCNEL
-241 KEGETALFCVG
+241 KKEETAVFCVG
-252 NQAEGLRRL
+252 NQAEELRQL
-261 YKSYETA
+261 HKSYETA
-268 NQMADVAVM
+268 NQMAEVSAL
-277 GNIPGEQC
+277 GRIPGEEVY
-285 CGRHKLVFY
+285 GRHKMIVY
-294 KNAGMFRILFALKDE
+294 KNAGIFRILFALKDE
-309 EVMQGYVE
+309 EVMQEYVR

-373 KMDLTRLENRLQ
+373 EMDLTRLQNRLE

-395 LHNRIC
+395 LH
-401 TQVQKKLDFET
+401 K
-412 LYLLFLCANIKADQ
+412 
-426 TKASNH
+426 
-432 RKNL
+432 

>member
-151 LYTVPLMRKGYMAD
+151 LYTVPLMRKGYMVD

-334 AGVLQCYLR
+334 AGGLQCYLR

-395 LHNRIC
+395 LH
-401 TQVQKKLDFET
+401 K
-412 LYLLFLCANIKADQ
+412 
-426 TKASNH
+426 
-432 RKNL
+432 

>member
-1 MSITLREIVKQVK
+1 MSITLREIVKQVE

-66 RLVQEVYRNGA
+66 KLVQEVYRNGA

-86 YVEKIGQDVLDFANE
+86 YVDKIGQDVLDFANE

-115 AEIMRIICFD
+115 AEIMRIICFA
-125 ITKEQQSR
+125 ITNEQQSR
-133 IEVSA
+133 IEVTA

-151 LYTVPLMRKGYMAD
+151 LYVFPLMRKGYLAD
-165 SIYTAVTIRV
+165 SVYTAVTIRV
-175 KMQKNTVEG
+175 EVQKNTVAG
-184 ERMEQLYSRLSS
+184 ERMEQLYSQLGS

-216 VLCDYTGTEK
+216 VLCDYTGQERK
-226 KDVLTYIFEHFCQEL
+226 HVLTYIFQHLCNEL
-241 KEGETALFCVG
+241 KKEETAVFCVG
-252 NQAEGLRRL
+252 NEAEELRQL
-261 YKSYETA
+261 HKSYETA
-268 NQMADVAVM
+268 NQMAEVSAL
-277 GNIPGEQC
+277 GRIPGEEVY
-285 CGRHKLVFY
+285 GRHKMIVY
-294 KNAGMFRILFALKDE
+294 KNAGIFRILFALKDE
-309 EVMQGYVE
+309 EVMQEYVR

-373 KMDLTRLENRLQ
+373 EMDLTRLENRLE

-395 LHNRIC
+395 LH
-401 TQVQKKLDFET
+401 K
-412 LYLLFLCANIKADQ
+412 
-426 TKASNH
+426 
-432 RKNL
+432 

>member
-1 MSITLREIVKQVK
+1 MSITLREIVKQVE

-19 LVAGEAGLDR
+19 LVAGEEGLDR

-66 RLVQEVYRNGA
+66 KLVQEVYRNGA

-86 YVEKIGQDVLDFANE
+86 YVDKIGLDVLDFANE

-115 AEIMRIICFD
+115 AEIMRIICFA

-133 IEVSA
+133 IEVTA

-151 LYTVPLMRKGYMAD
+151 LYVFPLMRKGYLAD
-165 SIYTAVTIRV
+165 SVYTAVTIRV
-175 KMQKNTVEG
+175 EVQKNTVAG
-184 ERMEQLYSRLSS
+184 ERMEQLHSQLGS

-216 VLCDYTGTEK
+216 VLCDYTGQERK
-226 KDVLTYIFEHFCQEL
+226 HVLTYIFQHFCNEL
-241 KEGETALFCVG
+241 KKEETAVFCVG
-252 NQAEGLRRL
+252 NQAEELRQL
-261 YKSYETA
+261 HKSYETA
-268 NQMADVAVM
+268 NQMAEVSAL
-277 GNIPGEQC
+277 GRIPGEEVY
-285 CGRHKLVFY
+285 GRHKMIVY
-294 KNAGMFRILFALKDE
+294 KNAGIFRILFALKDE
-309 EVMQGYVE
+309 EVMQEYVR

-328 LHHTDL
+328 LHNTDL

-373 KMDLTRLENRLQ
+373 EMDLTRLENRLE

-395 LHNRIC
+395 LH
-401 TQVQKKLDFET
+401 K
-412 LYLLFLCANIKADQ
+412 
-426 TKASNH
+426 
-432 RKNL
+432 

>member
-1 MSITLREIVKQVK
+1 MSITLREIVKQVE

-19 LVAGEAGLDR
+19 LVAGEEGLDR

-66 RLVQEVYRNGA
+66 KLVQEVYRNGA

-86 YVEKIGQDVLDFANE
+86 YVDKIGQDVLDFANE

-115 AEIMRIICFD
+115 AEIMRIICFA

-133 IEVSA
+133 IEVTA

-151 LYTVPLMRKGYMAD
+151 LYVFPLMRKGYLAD
-165 SIYTAVTIRV
+165 SVYTAVTIRV
-175 KMQKNTVEG
+175 EVQKNTVAG
-184 ERMEQLYSRLSS
+184 ERMEQLRSQLGS

-206 CCAQEKQLVL
+206 CCAQEKQFVL
-216 VLCDYTGTEK
+216 VLCDYTGQERK
-226 KDVLTYIFEHFCQEL
+226 HVLTYIFQHFCNEL
-241 KEGETALFCVG
+241 KKEETAVFCVG
-252 NQAEGLRRL
+252 NQAEELRQL
-261 YKSYETA
+261 HKSYETA
-268 NQMADVAVM
+268 NQMAEVSAL
-277 GNIPGEQC
+277 GRIPGEEVY
-285 CGRHKLVFY
+285 GRHKMIVY
-294 KNAGMFRILFALKDE
+294 KNAGIFRILFALKDE
-309 EVMQGYVE
+309 EVMQEYVR
-317 DTVQPLLEYDA
+317 DTVQPLLEYDS

-334 AGVLQCYLR
+334 AGVLQCYLQ

-373 KMDLTRLENRLQ
+373 EMDLTRLENRLE

-395 LHNRIC
+395 LH
-401 TQVQKKLDFET
+401 K
-412 LYLLFLCANIKADQ
+412 
-426 TKASNH
+426 
-432 RKNL
+432 

>member
-1 MSITLREIVKQVK
+1 MSITLREIVKQVE

-66 RLVQEVYRNGA
+66 KLVQEVYRNGA

-86 YVEKIGQDVLDFANE
+86 YVDKIGQDVLDFANE

-115 AEIMRIICFD
+115 AEIMRIICFA

-133 IEVSA
+133 IEVTA

-151 LYTVPLMRKGYMAD
+151 LYVFPLMRKGYLAD
-165 SIYTAVTIRV
+165 SVYTAVTIRV
-175 KMQKNTVEG
+175 EVQKNTVAG
-184 ERMEQLYSRLSS
+184 ERMEQLHSQLGS

-216 VLCDYTGTEK
+216 VLCDYTGQERK
-226 KDVLTYIFEHFCQEL
+226 HVLTYIFQHFCNEL
-241 KEGETALFCVG
+241 KKEETAVFCVG
-252 NQAEGLRRL
+252 NQAEELRQL
-261 YKSYETA
+261 HKSYETA
-268 NQMADVAVM
+268 NQMAEVSAL
-277 GNIPGEQC
+277 GRIPGEEVY
-285 CGRHKLVFY
+285 GRHKMIVY
-294 KNAGMFRILFALKDE
+294 KNAGIFRILFALKDE
-309 EVMQGYVE
+309 EVMQEYVR

-328 LHHTDL
+328 LHNTDL

-373 KMDLTRLENRLQ
+373 QMDLTRLENRLE

-395 LHNRIC
+395 LH
-401 TQVQKKLDFET
+401 K
-412 LYLLFLCANIKADQ
+412 
-426 TKASNH
+426 
-432 RKNL
+432 